1 MSERSNASIAKECPQ
16 LPAEKERPYLP
27 STRLAI
33 QTWGWPISTL
43 TSQIAL
49 DMSYSSGLHRSALF
63 GMGVVLF
70 IISAT
75 LVGIVRLI
83 SKKKR
88 G

>member
-1 MSERSNASIAKECPQ
+1 
-16 LPAEKERPYLP
+16 
-27 STRLAI
+27 
-33 QTWGWPISTL
+33 
-43 TSQIAL
+43 
-49 DMSYSSGLHRSALF
+49 
-63 GMGVVLF
+63 VVLF

>member
-1 MSERSNASIAKECPQ
+1 MRSSRPSISSSVS
-16 LPAEKERPYLP
+16 Y
-27 STRLAI
+27 TH
-33 QTWGWPISTL
+33 
-43 TSQIAL
+43 L
-49 DMSYSSGLHRSALF
+49 DVYKRQGLHRSALF